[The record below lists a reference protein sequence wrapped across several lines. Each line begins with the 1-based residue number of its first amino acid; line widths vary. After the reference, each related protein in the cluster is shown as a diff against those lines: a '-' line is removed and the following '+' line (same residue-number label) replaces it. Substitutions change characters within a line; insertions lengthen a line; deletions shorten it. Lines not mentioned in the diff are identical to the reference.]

1 MQGSFFSPSLPQPVL
16 RYLKSRKPQQSSKN
30 FTTTPALLL
39 QTALVFFL
47 PDAHTH
53 THGVEI
59 CRFVH
64 RKHVGKAI
72 LGVLP
77 LPWAGLHKRELS
89 VPSAGS
95 RGGRPNRILLHT
107 ARPVPR
113 WIIHFSDQALPSVTR
128 ASHGVPCTLT
138 LGCLSAVARSLCYS
152 QEGRCR
158 LPVKFSLQ

>member
-1 MQGSFFSPSLPQPVL
+1 MLELIL
-16 RYLKSRKPQQSSKN
+16 RFLILIDGASKN

-77 LPWAGLHKRELS
+77 LP
-89 VPSAGS
+89 
-95 RGGRPNRILLHT
+95 
-107 ARPVPR
+107 
-113 WIIHFSDQALPSVTR
+113 
-128 ASHGVPCTLT
+128 
-138 LGCLSAVARSLCYS
+138 
-152 QEGRCR
+152 
-158 LPVKFSLQ
+158 